1 MAKIVYALVY
11 LISLLPLRAL
21 YLLADVL
28 AGLMHTVIR
37 YRRRVTR
44 DNLTHCFPEMP
55 MKEIRRTERRFYRF
69 LADYFVETLKLA
81 SMSEKEMRRRMRFE
95 GLDEVNA
102 DLRRGRCV
110 SLFLGHYGNWE
121 WVSSMPLHLWR
132 GAHPCQIYHHLHNR
146 TAAYIFEKLRTR
158 FGATNIP
165 MEDTLTVIG
174 HDWRDGVPN
183 ICGYI
188 ADQSPKYASLHHFVQ
203 FFGRETAVLTGTE
216 RISRLVHAPV
226 YYCEMTRPSRGR
238 YVCRF
243 IRMTDDASALPKF
256 ELTDDYWRRLEAQ
269 IRREPYLWLWS
280 HRRWKHTA
288 ARFRELYPDDWSR
301 RLSRL

>member
-44 DNLTHCFPEMP
+44 DNLTHCFPELP
-55 MKEIRRTERRFYRF
+55 VKEIRRTERRFYRF

-95 GLDEVNA
+95 GLDAVNA

-188 ADQSPKYASLHHFVQ
+188 ADQSPKYASLHHFVD

-226 YYCEMTRPSRGR
+226 YYCEMTRPRRGR

-256 ELTDDYWRRLEAQ
+256 TLTDDYWRRLEAQ

-288 ARFRELYPDDWSR
+288 ARFRELYPDDWPR

>member
-11 LISLLPLRAL
+11 LVSLLPLRVL

-44 DNLTHCFPEMP
+44 DNLTHCFPEMSL
-55 MKEIRRTERRFYRF
+55 KEIRRTERRFYRF

-188 ADQSPKYASLHHFVQ
+188 ADQSPKYASLHHFVD

-226 YYCEMTRPSRGR
+226 YYCEMTRPRRGR

-256 ELTDDYWRRLEAQ
+256 TLTDDYWRRLEAQ

-288 ARFRELYPDDWSR
+288 ARFRELYPDDWPR

>member
-11 LISLLPLRAL
+11 LVSLLPLRVL

-121 WVSSMPLHLWR
+121 WVSSMPLHLWE

-174 HDWRDGVPN
+174 RDWRDGVPN

-188 ADQSPKYASLHHFVQ
+188 ADQSPKYPSLHHFVD

-226 YYCEMTRPSRGR
+226 YYCEMTRPRRGR

-256 ELTDDYWRRLEAQ
+256 TLTDDYWRRLEAQ

-288 ARFRELYPDDWSR
+288 ARFRELYPDDWPR

>member
-11 LISLLPLRAL
+11 LVSLLPLRVL

-44 DNLTHCFPEMP
+44 DNLTHCFPEMSL
-55 MKEIRRTERRFYRF
+55 KEIRRTERRFYRF

-95 GLDEVNA
+95 GLDAVNA

-188 ADQSPKYASLHHFVQ
+188 ADQSPKYASLHHFVD

-226 YYCEMTRPSRGR
+226 YYCEMTRPRRGR

-256 ELTDDYWRRLEAQ
+256 TLTDDYWRRLEAQ
-269 IRREPYLWLWS
+269 IRREPHLWLWS

-288 ARFRELYPDDWSR
+288 ARFRELYPDDWPR

>member
-121 WVSSMPLHLWR
+121 WISSMPLSLDR
-132 GAHPCQIYHHLHNR
+132 SAVAAQIYHKLRNEAMDRLMLEHRASHGAVNVDMYR
-146 TAAYIFEKLRTR
+146 TARYINELAQQGKVS
-158 FGATNIP
+158 I
-165 MEDTLTVIG
+165 IG
-174 HDWRDGVPN
+174 F
-183 ICGYI
+183 I
-188 ADQSPKYASLHHFVQ
+188 ADQSPKKREVRHFLHFLNHD
-203 FFGRETAVLTGTE
+203 TPVLTGTE
-216 RISRLVHAPV
+216 KIAKHYGFEPWFVSVRRV
-226 YYCEMTRPSRGR
+226 RRGC
-238 YVCRF
+238 YEAEFVK
-243 IRMTDDASALPKF
+243 MHDDARSLPDF
-256 ELTDDYWRRLEAQ
+256 ELTAIYYRMLEEM
-269 IRREPYLWLWS
+269 IRRRPELYLWT
-280 HRRWKHTA
+280 HNRFKHARREGNA
-288 ARFRELYPDDWSR
+288 QN
-301 RLSRL
+301 

>member
-11 LISLLPLRAL
+11 LGSLLPLRVL

-44 DNLTHCFPEMP
+44 DNLTHCFPELP
-55 MKEIRRTERRFYRF
+55 VKEIRRTERRFYRF

-269 IRREPYLWLWS
+269 IRREPSLWLWS

-288 ARFRELYPDDWSR
+288 VRFRVLYPDDWPR

>member
-11 LISLLPLRAL
+11 LVSLLPLRVL

-44 DNLTHCFPEMP
+44 DNLTHCFPELP
-55 MKEIRRTERRFYRF
+55 VKEIRRTERRFYRF

-188 ADQSPKYASLHHFVQ
+188 ADQSPKYASLHHFVD

-226 YYCEMTRPSRGR
+226 YYCEMTRPRRGR

-256 ELTDDYWRRLEAQ
+256 TLTDDYWRRLEAQ
-269 IRREPYLWLWS
+269 IRREPSLWLWS

-288 ARFRELYPDDWSR
+288 VRFRELYPDDWPR

>member
-11 LISLLPLRAL
+11 RVSLLPLRVL

-44 DNLTHCFPEMP
+44 DNLTHCFPEMSL
-55 MKEIRRTERRFYRF
+55 KEIRRTERRFYRF

-188 ADQSPKYASLHHFVQ
+188 ADQSPKYASLHHFVD
-203 FFGRETAVLTGTE
+203 FLGRETAVLTGTE

-226 YYCEMTRPSRGR
+226 YYCEMTRPRRGR

-256 ELTDDYWRRLEAQ
+256 TLTDDYWRRLEAQ

>member
-11 LISLLPLRAL
+11 LVSLLPLRVL

-44 DNLTHCFPEMP
+44 DNLTHCFPEMSL
-55 MKEIRRTERRFYRF
+55 KEIRRTERRFYRF

-188 ADQSPKYASLHHFVQ
+188 ADQSPKYASLHHFVD

-226 YYCEMTRPSRGR
+226 YYCEMTCPRRGR

-256 ELTDDYWRRLEAQ
+256 TLTDDYWRRLEAQ

-288 ARFRELYPDDWSR
+288 ARFRELYPDDWPR

>member
-11 LISLLPLRAL
+11 LVSLLPLRVL

-44 DNLTHCFPEMP
+44 DNLTHCFPEMSL
-55 MKEIRRTERRFYRF
+55 KEIRRTERRFYRF

-188 ADQSPKYASLHHFVQ
+188 ADQSPKYASLHHFVD

-226 YYCEMTRPSRGR
+226 YYCEMTRPRRGR

-256 ELTDDYWRRLEAQ
+256 TLTDDYWRRLEAQ

>member
-11 LISLLPLRAL
+11 LVSLLPLRVL

-44 DNLTHCFPEMP
+44 DNLTHCFPELP
-55 MKEIRRTERRFYRF
+55 VKEIRRTERRFYRF

-121 WVSSMPLHLWR
+121 WVSSMPLHLWE

-203 FFGRETAVLTGTE
+203 FFGRQTAVLTGTE

-226 YYCEMTRPSRGR
+226 YYCEMTRPRRGR

-256 ELTDDYWRRLEAQ
+256 TLTDDYWRRLEAQ

>member
-11 LISLLPLRAL
+11 LVSLLPLRVL

-44 DNLTHCFPEMP
+44 DNLTHCFPEMSL
-55 MKEIRRTERRFYRF
+55 KEIRRTERRFYRF

-188 ADQSPKYASLHHFVQ
+188 ADQSPKYASLHHFVD

-226 YYCEMTRPSRGR
+226 YYCEMTRPRRGR

-256 ELTDDYWRRLEAQ
+256 TLTDDYWRRLEAQ

-280 HRRWKHTA
+280 PRRWKHTA
-288 ARFRELYPDDWSR
+288 ARFRELYPDDWPR

>member
-11 LISLLPLRAL
+11 LVSLLPLRVL

-44 DNLTHCFPEMP
+44 DNLTHCFPELP
-55 MKEIRRTERRFYRF
+55 VKEIRRTERRFYRF

-188 ADQSPKYASLHHFVQ
+188 ADQSPKYASLHHFVD

-226 YYCEMTRPSRGR
+226 YYCEMTRPRRGR

-243 IRMTDDASALPKF
+243 IKMTGDASALPKF
-256 ELTDDYWRRLEAQ
+256 TLTDDYWRRLEAQ